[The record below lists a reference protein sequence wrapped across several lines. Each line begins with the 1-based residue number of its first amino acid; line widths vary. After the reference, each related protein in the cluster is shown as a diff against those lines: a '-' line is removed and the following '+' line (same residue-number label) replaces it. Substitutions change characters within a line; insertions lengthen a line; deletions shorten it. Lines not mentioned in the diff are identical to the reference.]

1 MVIQRSF
8 NLPGIV
14 RAKAAVVDKSGT
26 WADTLPELVADLER
40 QWSVHVTEQLF
51 GGTSAFVARVR
62 TAAGG
67 AAVMKVAVPDH
78 TFSRQVQ
85 ALERAAGHGYVQV
98 LAHDPDRSAVLLE
111 ALGPSLDQMGYSP
124 ERQLRTLC
132 TMLKQA
138 WMVRS
143 VAGTATLPLI
153 NKAQEL
159 HAFVLK
165 LWEELDD
172 PCPQRVVEQA
182 LDYAQQ
188 RASRFHPGRCVVVHG
203 DAAPS
208 HALQVLTPRDG
219 AEAGFVFVDP
229 DGFLGDPAYDLGVAL
244 RDWNAEL
251 SVSKEPGRLARH
263 YCRVLAASSGVSE
276 NAIWQWG
283 FLERVSTGLYALSLG
298 AEDLGRPFLR
308 SAEGL
313 ADPHWS

>member
-1 MVIQRSF
+1 MVTKRSF
-8 NLPGIV
+8 SLPDIV
-14 RAKAAVVDKSGT
+14 RAKAAVVDKSGM

-40 QWSVHVTEQLF
+40 QWSVQVTEQLF
-51 GGTSAFVARVR
+51 GGTSAFVARVG
-62 TAAGG
+62 TATGG

-78 TFSRQVQ
+78 TLSRQVQ
-85 ALERAAGHGYVQV
+85 ALERAAGHGYVQM

-111 ALGPSLDQMGYSP
+111 ALGPSLDQMGYLP

-132 TMLKQA
+132 NMLKRA

-143 VAGTATLPLI
+143 TAGKATLPFI

-159 HAFVLK
+159 HAFVLE
-165 LWEELDD
+165 LWEELDH
-172 PCPQRVVEQA
+172 PCPQGVVEQA
-182 LDYAQQ
+182 LDYAEQ
-188 RASRFHPGRCVVVHG
+188 RASQFHRGRCVVVHG

-208 HALQVLTPRDG
+208 NALQVLTPRDG

-251 SVSKEPGRLARH
+251 SVSKEPRCLAQH
-263 YCRVLAASSGVSE
+263 YCRVLAAGSGVNA

-298 AEDLGRPFLR
+298 AEDLGRQFLR
-308 SAEGL
+308 SAETL
-313 ADPHWS
+313 AEPHRP